1 MIQIHRIS
9 SLLGRLVCSI
19 IKFVSPSGAVNFPAE
34 GVVSVAGS
42 IVSPGDTSVP
52 STDMVVTPGNNSNPF
67 GEDIESLGD
76 LFIASEMTMPL
87 TAEAVELLA
96 DTPKSSG
103 EEFTPSGKES
113 TVMEKGVNLLEM
125 EFKPTEKGFE
135 GL

>member
-1 MIQIHRIS
+1 VD
-9 SLLGRLVCSI
+9 L
-19 IKFVSPSGAVNFPAE
+19 FVSLE
-34 GVVSVAGS
+34 
-42 IVSPGDTSVP
+42 
-52 STDMVVTPGNNSNPF
+52 NNSNPF

-103 EEFTPSGKES
+103 EDFTPSGKES

-125 EFKPTEKGFE
+125 EFKPTENGFE
-135 GL
+135 GLEIELTAQ